1 MANVS
6 LMPIL
11 GMNTVARDDNLQR
24 GGDTPALFVRDAV
37 NVDIHSDGRFSMRH
51 GVRKVSDLALRDVWQ
66 SPLHG
71 DVFAALGDKWGKV
84 DTQDWSFQTLAQCG
98 KGRLW
103 HDVVNHQVMAAS
115 DEGILVYNGQAASR
129 LVIDTPPAPLVL
141 ESSGSMESGSYGV
154 AISWLRGQLE
164 SAVSAMATLEVTQ
177 GGMSVVL
184 PMCTDDAVTGVRL
197 YLTRCNGGELLHAG
211 DYAIDTAKVD
221 MVLLPR
227 LGAAAGFRYL
237 SPMPS
242 GRFLKLW
249 RGRLVVA
256 RANRLLFSEAMAFHL
271 HDERFGWLQFP
282 QRITFVQPV
291 EGGIWVGQVN
301 HVVFLSGQDV
311 ANLTTMQTSGKPPV
325 PESAILLGANEV
337 GELSGG
343 LPVAAWLAENGWV
356 MGTANGQLVET
367 QAGVISGIMEQTGQ
381 SVLFGRRVL
390 TLCAM

>member
-51 GVRKVSDLALRDVWQ
+51 GVRKVSDLALRNMWQ

-71 DVFAALGDKWGKV
+71 DVFAALGDEWGLV
-84 DTQDWSFQTLAQCG
+84 DTHNWGFQALARCG
-98 KGRLW
+98 KGKIW
-103 HDVVNHQVMAAS
+103 HEVVNHHVMVAT
-115 DEGILVYNGQAASR
+115 DEGILVYDGQLVKR
-129 LVIDTPPAPLVL
+129 LAIETPPMPLVL
-141 ESSGSMESGSYGV
+141 ETVGSMEMGSYGV
-154 AISWLRGQLE
+154 AVSWLSGKLE
-164 SAVSAMATLEVTQ
+164 SAVSAMATIEVKQ
-177 GGMSVVL
+177 GGLSVML
-184 PMCTDDAVTGVRL
+184 PMCTDDTVTGVRL
-197 YLTRCNGGELLHAG
+197 YLTRCNGGELLQAG
-211 DYAIDTAKVD
+211 DYAIDAVKVD
-221 MVLLPR
+221 VVLLPR
-227 LGAAAGFRYL
+227 LGASARFRYL

-242 GRFLKLW
+242 GKFLKLW
-249 RGRLVVA
+249 RGRLLVA
-256 RANRLLFSEAMAFHL
+256 HANRLLFSEAMAFHL

-291 EGGIWVGQVN
+291 EGGIWIGQVN

-367 QAGVISGIMEQTGQ
+367 QAGVMSAIMGQAGQ
-381 SVLFGRRVL
+381 SVLFERRVL